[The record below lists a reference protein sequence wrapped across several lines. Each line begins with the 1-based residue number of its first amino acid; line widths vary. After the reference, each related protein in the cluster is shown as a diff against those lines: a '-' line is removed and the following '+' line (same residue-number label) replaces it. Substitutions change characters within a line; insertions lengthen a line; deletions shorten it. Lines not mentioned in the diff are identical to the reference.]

1 MAAEA
6 LEAIYDG
13 GLDIDALAT
22 MYQTKFTHLDR
33 SLDCDALRKI
43 ARPLGRPV
51 LANDDMVREQP
62 HRDVRGQWLENSSLG
77 YIDHRHTDGLDG
89 RVQGSSETGTPR
101 G

>member
-1 MAAEA
+1 
-6 LEAIYDG
+6 
-13 GLDIDALAT
+13 
-22 MYQTKFTHLDR
+22 
-33 SLDCDALRKI
+33 
-43 ARPLGRPV
+43 
-51 LANDDMVREQP
+51 MVREQP